1 MKFSVVV
8 PVYNVEAYLDDCL
21 RSLQTQDYSDYEVI
35 CVNDGSTDGSRKI
48 LTAWKKRLPQM
59 RVIDRTNG
67 GLSAAR
73 NTGLQAAIGDYVVFV
88 DSDDWVEPM
97 MLARLAKEANGEDM
111 ICFACRRTDTDAS
124 DILLEEQNDG
134 WTYYNR
140 HALEHREVP
149 FVCVWQRCYLRGFL
163 IENNLC
169 FREGIL
175 HEDNE
180 FTPRACLKAKKVT
193 VISDVL
199 YNYRV
204 RSGSIMT
211 TAITERGASSLASPR
226 QSGAGGATTRGMKS
240 KESLI
245 TIGNELSALFNK
257 EKGIDK
263 TVIYRALTQCYQMA
277 FIDNTHEEDRYLLS
291 LIDWR
296 CYRRVSRTKL
306 RHRMNYTALKISPSL
321 FREIGHIVDS

>member
-48 LTAWKKRLPQM
+48 LTAWETMMPQM
-59 RVIDRTNG
+59 RVIDRANG

-73 NTGLQAAIGDYVVFV
+73 NTGLQAATGDYVVFV

-97 MLARLAKEANGEDM
+97 MLARLAEESDGEDM
-111 ICFACRRTDTDAS
+111 ICFACRRTDNNTYDT
-124 DILLEEQNDG
+124 LQPEQDRG
-134 WTYYNR
+134 WSYYNR
-140 HALEHREVP
+140 HALEHRKVP
-149 FVCVWQRCYLRGFL
+149 FVCVWQRCYRRSFL

-193 VISDVL
+193 VIPDVL

-204 RSGSIMT
+204 RPGSIM
-211 TAITERGASSLASPR
+211 
-226 QSGAGGATTRGMKS
+226 TTRGMKS

-245 TIGNELSALFNK
+245 LIGNDLSEMFGQ
-257 EKGIDK
+257 ETGIDK
-263 TVIYRALTQCYQMA
+263 TIVYRALTQCYQMA
-277 FIDNTHEEDRYLLS
+277 FIDNTQEEDRHLRR

-306 RHRMNYTALKISPSL
+306 RHRMN
-321 FREIGHIVDS
+321 

>member
-1 MKFSVVV
+1 MKFSIVV
-8 PVYNVEAYLDDCL
+8 PVYNVEAYLSPCL
-21 RSLQTQDYSDYEVI
+21 GILQTQNYTDFEVI
-35 CVNDGSTDGSRKI
+35 CINDGSTDDSRKI
-48 LTAWKKRLPQM
+48 LAEWETRFPQM
-59 RVIDRTNG
+59 RVIDRENG

-73 NTGLQAAIGDYVVFV
+73 NTGLQAATGDYVVFI
-88 DSDDWVEPM
+88 DSDDWVEPT
-97 MLARLAKEANGEDM
+97 MLSRLAEEAHGEDM
-111 ICFACRRTDTDAS
+111 ICFACRKSDSGATDTL
-124 DILLEEQNDG
+124 IPEQTDG
-134 WTYYNR
+134 WSYYNH

-149 FVCVWQRCYLRGFL
+149 FVCVWQRCYRREFLLENSLR
-163 IENNLC
+163 

-180 FTPRACLKAKKVT
+180 FTPRVCLKAKKVT
-193 VISDVL
+193 VIPDVL

-204 RSGSIMT
+204 RPGSIMT
-211 TAITERGASSLASPR
+211 T
-226 QSGAGGATTRGMKS
+226 RGMKN

-245 TIGNELSALFNK
+245 LIGNDLSEMFGQ
-257 EKGIDK
+257 ETGIDK
-263 TVIYRALTQCYQMA
+263 TIVYRALTQCYQMA
-277 FIDNTHEEDRYLLS
+277 FIDNTQEEDRHLRR